1 MLNIDIIPCLQ
12 DNYSFV
18 VHDTETG
25 TVAVIDPSEF
35 KPIDDFIEKKFK
47 KINYIFNTHHHFD
60 HTGGNLDLQ
69 KKYNAKIIGFEKD
82 EKRIPGINIKLS
94 DNENFK
100 LGNIDFK
107 IFLIPGHTS
116 GHICF
121 YAKNEKV
128 IFTGDTLFS
137 LGCGRV
143 LEGTH
148 LEMLNSLNLI
158 KRLPID
164 TRIYCGHEYTQKNLD
179 FCIKYEINNSKLE
192 EKKKWVTSKL
202 SKKEPTIPVTV
213 EEELNTNIFL
223 RCDVLAIKKS
233 LGMENS
239 SEVEI
244 FKKLRDL
251 KDSF

>member
-1 MLNIDIIPCLQ
+1 MLNIDIVPCLQ

-18 VHDTETG
+18 VHDTETD
-25 TVAVIDPSEF
+25 TVAVVDPSEF
-35 KPIDDFIEKKFK
+35 EPVNNFIEKKFK
-47 KINYIFNTHHHFD
+47 KIDYIFNTHHHFD

-69 KKYNAKIIGFEKD
+69 KKYKVKIIGSKKD
-82 EKRIPGINIKLS
+82 ERRIPGINIKLS
-94 DNENFK
+94 DGENFK
-100 LGNIDFK
+100 FGNIDFK

-121 YAKNEKV
+121 YSKSKKV
-128 IFTGDTLFS
+128 LFTGDTLFS
-137 LGCGRV
+137 LGCGKV
-143 LEGTH
+143 FEGTH
-148 LEMLNSLNLI
+148 LEMLTSLNLI
-158 KRLPID
+158 KRLPMD
-164 TRIYCGHEYTQKNLD
+164 TLIYCGHEYTKKNLD
-179 FCIKYEINNSKLE
+179 FCFKYEIDNNRLK
-192 EKKKWVTSKL
+192 EKEKWITSKL
-202 SKKEPTIPVTV
+202 SKKEPTIPVTI

-223 RCDVLAIKKS
+223 RCDVLAVKKS

>member
-1 MLNIDIIPCLQ
+1 MLNIDIIPCLK

-18 VHDTETG
+18 AHDTETG
-25 TVAVIDPSEF
+25 IIAVIDPSEF
-35 KPIDDFIEKKFK
+35 KPVNSFIEKKYK
-47 KINYIFNTHHHFD
+47 KIDYILNTHHHFD
-60 HTGGNLDLQ
+60 HTDGNLNLQ
-69 KKYNAKIIGFEKD
+69 KKYKAKIIGSKKD
-82 EKRIPGINIKLS
+82 EKRIPGIDIKLS
-94 DNENFK
+94 DNESFK
-100 LGNIDFK
+100 LGSVDFK

-121 YAKNEKV
+121 YAQSEKIV
-128 IFTGDTLFS
+128 FTGDTLFS

-143 LEGTH
+143 FEGTY
-148 LEMLNSLNLI
+148 LEMLTSLNLI
-158 KRLPID
+158 KKLPID
-164 TRIYCGHEYTQKNLD
+164 TQIYCGHEYTQKNLD
-179 FCIKYEINNSKLE
+179 FCIKYEINNNKLE

-202 SKKEPTIPVTV
+202 SKKEPTIPVTI

-223 RCDVLAIKKS
+223 RCDVLAVKKS
-233 LGMENS
+233 LSMENS